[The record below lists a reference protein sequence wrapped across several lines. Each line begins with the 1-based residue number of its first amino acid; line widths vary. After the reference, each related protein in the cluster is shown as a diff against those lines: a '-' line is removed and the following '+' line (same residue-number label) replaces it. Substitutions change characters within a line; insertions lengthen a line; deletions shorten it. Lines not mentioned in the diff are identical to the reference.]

1 MVFNGWYVRYDI
13 LKVARALKAMMAFFK
28 WILLMHIQDFLILKN
43 IPNNNHEMEDYCSYC
58 SHKGDESDSE
68 SESIPEDEEPSYREI
83 IASWAL
89 LHNVPHSTIERLLD
103 GLRPLI
109 PDLPKTPRTLIA
121 TPTDIYCYL
130 GIEKG
135 IHNAAANK
143 LHKLI
148 QHQSLTLHVN
158 VDGMSP
164 FRSSPLQI
172 WPITGLIK
180 ELPGNRPFLIGIFC
194 GKSKPPSL
202 SEYLSDFVT
211 EMRALKEKG
220 LEIHGHQLELSLDA
234 FICDAPARAYIF
246 CLFNVRPTRK
256 SYLPRRC
263 LTPPLRDLVFTGA

>member
-1 MVFNGWYVRYDI
+1 MDLVDAHSRLSDSEEHPQY
-13 LKVARALKAMMAFFK
+13 
-28 WILLMHIQDFLILKN
+28 
-43 IPNNNHEMEDYCSYC
+43 HEMEDYCSYC
-58 SHKGDESDSE
+58 DHKGDDSDSE

-83 IASWAL
+83 IANWAL

-109 PDLPKTPRTLIA
+109 PDLPKTVRTLLA
-121 TPTDIYCYL
+121 TPTNIKCKNVEGGGTYCYF

-135 IHNAAANK
+135 IHNAVANK

-158 VDGMSP
+158 VDGMPP

-172 WPITGLIK
+172 WPITALMK

-211 EMRALKEKG
+211 KMRAL
-220 LEIHGHQLELSLDA
+220 
-234 FICDAPARAYIF
+234 
-246 CLFNVRPTRK
+246 
-256 SYLPRRC
+256 
-263 LTPPLRDLVFTGA
+263 